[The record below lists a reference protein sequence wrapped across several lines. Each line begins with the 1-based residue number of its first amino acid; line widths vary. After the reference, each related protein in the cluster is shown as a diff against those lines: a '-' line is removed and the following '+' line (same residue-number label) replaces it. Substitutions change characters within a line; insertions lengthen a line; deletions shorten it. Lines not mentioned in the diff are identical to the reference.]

1 MKFSVVIPLYNKE
14 TEIRRTV
21 KSVLAQSCPDFELVI
36 VDDGS
41 TDGGAEIV
49 EALCADDYRIRL
61 IRKANGGVCSARNA
75 GIDASSG
82 EFVALL
88 DADDTWDP
96 DFLLEA
102 ERMIADFPECALWG
116 LGFAELYEGR
126 PFRELPTGL
135 PKGFRGIV
143 ENYFGMEG
151 RVSDLF
157 CSSSVIIRR
166 TIFDRVG
173 TFDEHLRYSEDID
186 MWWRIIADFPVAYY
200 DRPMAFYH
208 YDAGNRAM
216 NRRIPLEASLPCYP
230 EKFARYKGNEPFY
243 TLSQRWCGIKLRQI
257 LFGSDKTQQDIAK
270 EAAKKL
276 DFSVLP
282 IKYRLIF
289 KTPHFIGKFIYNAT
303 CKH

>member
-14 TEIRRTV
+14 KEIRRTV
-21 KSVLAQSCPDFELVI
+21 ESVLAQSCPDFELVI

-41 TDGGAEIV
+41 TDGSAEIT
-49 EALCADDYRIRL
+49 EALCAEDHRIRL

-75 GIDASSG
+75 GIDVSSG
-82 EFVALL
+82 EFIALL

-102 ERMIADFPECALWG
+102 ERMIADFPECAMWG
-116 LGFAELYEGR
+116 LGFSELYEGK

-135 PKGFRGIV
+135 PKGFRGVV

-157 CSSSVIIRR
+157 CSSSVVIRR
-166 TIFDRVG
+166 SVFDKTGKFEER
-173 TFDEHLRYSEDID
+173 LRYSEDID

-216 NRRIPLEASLPCYP
+216 NRCIPLKASLPCYP

-243 TLSQRWCGIKLRQI
+243 TFSQRWCGIKLRQI
-257 LFGSDKTQQDIAK
+257 LFGSDKTQQNIAK

-282 IKYRLIF
+282 IKYRLLF